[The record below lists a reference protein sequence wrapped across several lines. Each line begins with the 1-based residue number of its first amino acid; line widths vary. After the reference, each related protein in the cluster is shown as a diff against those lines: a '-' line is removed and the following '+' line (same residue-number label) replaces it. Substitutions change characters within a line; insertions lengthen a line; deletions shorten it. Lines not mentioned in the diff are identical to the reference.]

1 MKKVFLMLVMMFT
14 MSVSSFAEDNNATE
28 IERIERYNVKV
39 NTKKL
44 ADYLQL
50 SSDQFDAVES
60 VTDELSKDLMFA
72 AVECNKQSRSAVTK
86 NALTKNVK
94 HMSYILN
101 DGQMHKYLAVLNA
114 TVNNRGI
121 DIPE

>member
-1 MKKVFLMLVMMFT
+1 
-14 MSVSSFAEDNNATE
+14 MSVYSFAEDNNATK

-50 SSDQFDAVES
+50 SSDQFDAVET
-60 VTDELSKDLMFA
+60 VTNEFSNDLMFA
-72 AVECNKQSRSAVTK
+72 AVQNGETSRKAVTK
-86 NALTKNVK
+86 NLIEKNVK

-101 DGQMHKYLAVLNA
+101 KVQMHKYLMVLNA
-114 TVNNRGI
+114 TMNNRDINI
-121 DIPE
+121 DK